1 MRLPN
6 EVMVN
11 AIVFMIASNQNGL
24 ADQRMKRIGDHGF
37 EGQKPGTM
45 APAPRPAATRGRQSP
60 HCLRPRA
67 STTSTPRVAHPNT
80 RAHHCRL
87 A

>member
-45 APAPRPAATRGRQSP
+45 APAPTAAEKTGPFSP
-60 HCLRPRA
+60 H
-67 STTSTPRVAHPNT
+67 
-80 RAHHCRL
+80 
-87 A
+87 